1 MGSSKQLKG
10 VMFAMVAGVMWAVL
24 SVALKITLNIY
35 TLSPFTIV
43 WFRFSIAFIILGGVL
58 LVRYPLMF
66 KVFYKPP
73 LKLIGATLCLGFNY
87 YGYMRGLDYS
97 TPSNAQ
103 VFTQIGPVLFAITG
117 IYIFKEKITWLHM
130 TGFLVVI
137 IGFCLFYWEQIG
149 AMANQKNYS
158 LGILWVIVSSISWVF
173 YAIWQKELTKKYSTN
188 QLNLFIYGICS
199 LIFLPGIHP
208 SGFASLDLPGWLL
221 VIFLG
226 LNTLI
231 AYGAIA
237 LAFRYLDSNKVS
249 VIITMSPIITFG
261 IMYLFMIFNIT
272 LIAPEHFSLLSI
284 IGALIALSGSVFLI
298 LFTRARS

>member
-1 MGSSKQLKG
+1 MAVSNQFKG
-10 VMFAMVAGVMWAVL
+10 VMYAVVAGTMWAIL

-35 TLSPFTIV
+35 ALSPFTIV

-58 LVRYPLMF
+58 LVKHPSLF

-87 YGYMRGLDYS
+87 YGYMRGLDYT
-97 TPSNAQ
+97 TPSNSQ
-103 VFTQIGPVLFAITG
+103 VYTQFGPVLFAITG
-117 IYIFKEKITWLHM
+117 IYIFKEKITWLHIS
-130 TGFLVVI
+130 GFLVVI
-137 IGFCLFYWEQIG
+137 LGFCLFYWEQIG

-158 LGILWVIVSSISWVF
+158 LGILWLIASSVSWALF
-173 YAIWQKELTKKYSTN
+173 AIWQKALTKQYSTN

-199 LIFLPGIHP
+199 LIFLPSIHL
-208 SGFASLDLPGWLL
+208 SGFASLDLPGWFL
-221 VIFLG
+221 VLFLG

-237 LAFRYLDSNKVS
+237 LAFRYMDSSKVS
-249 VIITMSPIITFG
+249 VIITMSPIMTFG
-261 IMYLFMIFNIT
+261 IMYLFAIYNVK

-284 IGALIALSGSVFLI
+284 IGAFIALSGSVFVI
-298 LFTRARS
+298 LFTRVKQ

>member
-1 MGSSKQLKG
+1 
-10 VMFAMVAGVMWAVL
+10 MFALVAGVMWAVL

-43 WFRFSIAFIILGGVL
+43 WFRFSIAFIILGVAL
-58 LVRYPLMF
+58 LVRHPLMF

-87 YGYMRGLDYS
+87 YAYMRGLDYS

-117 IYIFKEKITWLHM
+117 IYIFKEKITWLHI

-149 AMANQKNYS
+149 AMANQKSYS
-158 LGILWVIVSSISWVF
+158 LGILWIIASSVSWVF
-173 YAIWQKELTKKYSTN
+173 YALWQKELTKQYSTN

-249 VIITMSPIITFG
+249 VIITMSPILTFG

-284 IGALIALSGSVFLI
+284 LGALIALSGSVIVI
-298 LFTRARS
+298 LFTRVKSS

>member
-1 MGSSKQLKG
+1 
-10 VMFAMVAGVMWAVL
+10 MFALVAGVMWAVL

-43 WFRFSIAFIILGGVL
+43 WFRFSIAFIILGAAL
-58 LVRYPLMF
+58 LVRHPLMF

-87 YGYMRGLDYS
+87 YAYMRGLDYS

-117 IYIFKEKITWLHM
+117 IYIFKEKITWLHI

-158 LGILWVIVSSISWVF
+158 LGILWIIASSVSWVL
-173 YAIWQKELTKKYSTN
+173 YALWQKELTQQYSTN

-199 LIFLPGIHP
+199 LIFLPGIRP
-208 SGFASLDLPGWLL
+208 SGFASLDFPGWLL

-249 VIITMSPIITFG
+249 VIITMSPILTFG
-261 IMYLFMIFNIT
+261 IMYLFMVLNIT

-284 IGALIALSGSVFLI
+284 LGALIALSGSVFVI
-298 LFTRARS
+298 LFTRVKSS

>member
-1 MGSSKQLKG
+1 MAGSNQLKG
-10 VMFAMVAGVMWAVL
+10 VMYAVVAGTMWAVL

-43 WFRFSIAFIILGGVL
+43 WFRFSIAFFILGGIL
-58 LVRYPLMF
+58 LFKHPLMF

-87 YGYMRGLDYS
+87 YGYMRGLDYT
-97 TPSNAQ
+97 TPSNSQ
-103 VFTQIGPVLFAITG
+103 VFTQFGPVLFAITG
-117 IYIFKEKITWLHM
+117 IYIFKEKITWLHI

-137 IGFCLFYWEQIG
+137 LGFCLFYWEQIG
-149 AMANQKNYS
+149 AMANQKDYS
-158 LGILWVIVSSISWVF
+158 LGVFWIIASSISWVF
-173 YAIWQKELTKKYSTN
+173 FAIWQKELSHQYSTN

-199 LIFLPGIHP
+199 LIFLPGIHL
-208 SGFASLDLPGWLL
+208 SGFASLDLPGWFL
-221 VIFLG
+221 VLFLG

-249 VIITMSPIITFG
+249 VIITMSPILTFG
-261 IMYLFMIFNIT
+261 IMYLFAILNIT

-284 IGALIALSGSVFLI
+284 IGALIALSGSVFVI
-298 LFTRARS
+298 LFTRVKS